1 MRILF
6 HRLLLARPT
15 KPKNPILKMTFA
27 VLGMFLLFGVCMLA
41 IVAGVFMLIASFALK
56 LVGRKSMPAG
66 PASDVLDAEYTV
78 IKKSP
83 VGISH

>member
-6 HRLLLARPT
+6 HRLLLARPS
-15 KPKNPILKMTFA
+15 KPKNPLLKMTFA

-56 LVGRKSMPAG
+56 LIGKKAIR
-66 PASDVLDAEYTV
+66 ASAADNALDAEYTV
-78 IKKSP
+78 IRKAP
-83 VGISH
+83 VGISQ

>member
-6 HRLLLARPT
+6 HRLLLARPN

-27 VLGMFLLFGVCMLA
+27 VLGMFLLFGVCVLA
-41 IVAGVFMLIASFALK
+41 IVAGVFMLIAGAALK
-56 LVGRKSMPAG
+56 LIGKKAMRTPQPAD
-66 PASDVLDAEYTV
+66 ALEAEYTV

-83 VGISH
+83 AGIPR

>member
-6 HRLLLARPT
+6 HRLLLARPN

-27 VLGMFLLFGVCMLA
+27 VLGMFLLFGVCVLA
-41 IVAGVFMLIASFALK
+41 IVAGVFMLIAGAALK
-56 LVGRKSMPAG
+56 LIGKKAMRTRQPA
-66 PASDVLDAEYTV
+66 DVLDAEYTV

-83 VGISH
+83 VGIPR